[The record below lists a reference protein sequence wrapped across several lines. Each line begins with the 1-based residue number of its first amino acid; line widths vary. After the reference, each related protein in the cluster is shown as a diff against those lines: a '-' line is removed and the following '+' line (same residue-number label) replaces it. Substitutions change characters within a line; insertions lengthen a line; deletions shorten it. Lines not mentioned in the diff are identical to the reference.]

1 MAAEG
6 SFAAT
11 PAAFAEHNAGRSS
24 SKQPYNSNESQ
35 RLCDFNTP
43 DLQRGEDSQCGGIV
57 RQFAS
62 NVSRTG
68 QVMTALGNK
77 MNEFSNKV
85 NQLSGTISL
94 SDLNQA
100 LNPIIPSSVP
110 KEGPPPRDP
119 FRDAE
124 FVRISDLLKL
134 HGKIEWS
141 RRPRTFALLRMI
153 SSIDAIE
160 AFIAE
165 NLTDLSLPY
174 TERNLPKAVKGTQ
187 CRQRFLDL
195 QSLVKTH
202 AADLEKEGR
211 HITFPQS
218 ADNNFQSLR
227 PLGGGGF
234 GEVDHV
240 WSRLGLRDFA
250 RKRIARGR
258 NFKQDKMNIAN
269 FTKELETLKLLKHR
283 HLVQLIGSYTDPE
296 YVGLIMHPVADMNLA
311 TYLNQDMDQRERQIC
326 LRRFYGCLASAVLYL
341 HEQPI
346 KHKDIKPANV
356 LIRGTDV
363 FLTDFG
369 TSRHWN
375 DGERSTTAGTVPAYT
390 PRYCPP
396 EVANFEVSLES
407 ATSAFAFCL
416 THLHILIVHG
426 FVFRLGKLSVA
437 EGRLRKVP
445 E

>member
-1 MAAEG
+1 MATDG
-6 SFAAT
+6 SFAAN
-11 PAAFAEHNAGRSS
+11 AAGSAEHNARRSC
-24 SKQPYNSNESQ
+24 SKQRHNSNQSQ
-35 RLCDFNTP
+35 RP
-43 DLQRGEDSQCGGIV
+43 YDLDAANPQRREDSQCGGIV
-57 RQFAS
+57 RQFAN
-62 NVSRTG
+62 NVSRTS

-85 NQLSGTISL
+85 NQLSVTISL
-94 SDLNQA
+94 NDLNQA
-100 LNPIIPSSVP
+100 LNPIIPPLVP

-124 FVRISDLLKL
+124 FVRITDLLNL
-134 HGKIEWS
+134 YGKEQWG

-153 SSIDAIE
+153 GSIDAIE

-174 TERNLPKAVKGTQ
+174 TERNLPKAVKGSQ
-187 CRQRFLDL
+187 SRRRFLDL

-218 ADNNFQSLR
+218 ADNNFQSLK

-269 FTKELETLKLLKHR
+269 FTKELETLKLLQHR
-283 HLVQLIGSYTDPE
+283 HLVQLIGSYTDPD
-296 YVGLIMHPVADMNLA
+296 YVSLIMHPVADMNLA
-311 TYLNQDMDQRERQIC
+311 TYLNQNMDQRERQIC

-341 HEQPI
+341 HEQQI
-346 KHKDIKPANV
+346 KHKDIKPANI

-396 EVANFEVSLES
+396 EVANFEVSLE
-407 ATSAFAFCL
+407 
-416 THLHILIVHG
+416 
-426 FVFRLGKLSVA
+426 
-437 EGRLRKVP
+437 
-445 E
+445 